1 LPDILHNLAYGF
13 SIVMAPM
20 NLLYCFLGVAV
31 GTLIGVLP
39 GLGPAATI
47 ALLLPSTF
55 HIPPVSAIIMLAG
68 IYYGGMYGGSTTS
81 ILVNIPGEAA
91 SVVTCLDGY
100 QMARKGR
107 AGPALG
113 ISALGSFIG
122 GTLSIIGLIFL
133 APPLASMALDFGP
146 PEYLSL
152 MLLGLVLLTFLASGS
167 MVKAL
172 VMAAFGFFLG
182 SIGLDIVTSHA
193 RFSFGSNTL
202 MDGVGLIPVVMGLFG
217 VAEVIENIEK
227 KPDRQVF
234 DTKIR
239 GLLPNRQDWRD
250 SLGPIARGSL
260 IGFLLGVLPGGGVII
275 SSFASYAVEKKVS
288 RNPENFGKGAIQGV
302 AGPETAN
309 NAATGGAFVP
319 LLTLGIPSNPVM
331 ALLLAALMI
340 HGVQP
345 GPLPIQQAPELFW
358 GVVASMYVGNIMLLV
373 LNLPLIGL
381 SVKILKIPY
390 VTLFPLILVFCLI
403 GAYSLNSNPYDML
416 TMVVFGVIGYFM
428 RKYGYEAAPLV
439 LAFVLGPMFESAL
452 RQSLLMSHGSM
463 IIFFERPISAALM
476 GTATL
481 LLVLP
486 LFMRRRPAKT
496 LRVQGEI

>member
-1 LPDILHNLAYGF
+1 
-13 SIVMAPM
+13 
-20 NLLYCFLGVAV
+20 
-31 GTLIGVLP
+31 
-39 GLGPAATI
+39 
-47 ALLLPSTF
+47 
-55 HIPPVSAIIMLAG
+55 
-68 IYYGGMYGGSTTS
+68 
-81 ILVNIPGEAA
+81 
-91 SVVTCLDGY
+91 
-100 QMARKGR
+100 
-107 AGPALG
+107 
-113 ISALGSFIG
+113 
-122 GTLSIIGLIFL
+122 
-133 APPLASMALDFGP
+133 
-146 PEYLSL
+146 
-152 MLLGLVLLTFLASGS
+152 
-167 MVKAL
+167 
-172 VMAAFGFFLG
+172 
-182 SIGLDIVTSHA
+182 LDIVTSHA

-275 SSFASYAVEKKVS
+275 SSFAAYAVEKKVS

-319 LLTLGIPSNPVM
+319 LLTLGIPPNPVM

-345 GPLPIQQAPELFW
+345 GPLLIQQAPELFW

-381 SVKILKIPY
+381 WVKVLKIPY
-390 VTLFPLILVFCLI
+390 VTLFPLILLFCLI

-439 LAFVLGPMFESAL
+439 LAFVLGP
-452 RQSLLMSHGSM
+452 
-463 IIFFERPISAALM
+463 ISAALM
-476 GTATL
+476 GSAIL
-481 LLVLP
+481 LLALP